1 MKKRV
6 ISLIMLLVFSVHLF
20 TFAYASEE
28 PMTLDDI
35 AEEYIS
41 LSNQNNEVIYSNL
54 TEFYNQVRMHIPEI
68 SDIELAEYLICYAD
82 LGYEY
87 ADDIEKLEVLEFVE
101 LRKSCEL
108 YCVAEDSISEIEN
121 LSALSSNS
129 MVMPLAEWESEDG
142 YLFIETNCGVAV
154 KQSNGDTAYV
164 LSAEAT
170 WLKEPS
176 IRLVDTF
183 AITYGGAFDDTYD
196 ITATLYRSE
205 TCTFCGRKPYVNA
218 KEIYGPDSD
227 GVSRLKQSS
236 SSIELDF
243 SQANS
248 VGMKFSVA
256 RVGCYHVPSSDSTV
270 SYNYATYGTLSVTL
284 KFRVLVSST
293 TEAKV
298 AYAHKTFGAD
308 VDIGATVEGK
318 SVTPTF
324 SVSLVS
330 MANTYVAPPV
340 TLRST

>member
-1 MKKRV
+1 
-6 ISLIMLLVFSVHLF
+6 MLLAFSVHMF
-20 TFAYASEE
+20 TYVCASEE
-28 PMTLDDI
+28 SLTLDDI

-54 TEFYNQVRMHIPEI
+54 AEFYDQVRIHIPEI

-82 LGYEY
+82 LNYEN

-108 YCVAEDSISEIEN
+108 YCLKEDSISEIDN
-121 LSALSSNS
+121 QFILSSES
-129 MVMPLAEWESEDG
+129 TVMPLADWESEDG
-142 YLFIETNCGVAV
+142 YLLIKTNCGVGE

-164 LSAEAT
+164 LSADAT

-183 AITYGGAFDDTYD
+183 AITYGGAFDDSFD
-196 ITATLYRSE
+196 ITATLNRSE
-205 TCTFCGRKPYVNA
+205 TCTWCGNKPAINENE
-218 KEIYGPDSD
+218 KYGPDSD
-227 GVSRLKQSS
+227 GVSRLTQSS
-236 SSIELDF
+236 SAIELDF

-248 VGMKFSVA
+248 IGMKFSVA
-256 RVGCYHVPSSDSTV
+256 RVGCYHVPSSDTTV
-270 SYNYATYGTLSVTL
+270 SYNYAKYGTLSVSL

-293 TEAKV
+293 TEAKA
-298 AYAHKTFGAD
+298 AYAHKTFGLD
-308 VDIGATVEGK
+308 VDIGATVQEK

-324 SVSLVS
+324 SVSIISV
-330 MANTYVAPPV
+330 ANTYVAPPV